1 MEAMIAA
8 LCLLLLLAGDILLVV
23 LLLRSRRPADDTGH
37 TQELEDWLEERL
49 AARPTT
55 LTKNCGPASPPWPT
69 RTTPPSA
76 ASRTQWMGW
85 APS

>member
-37 TQELEDWLEERL
+37 IQELEDWLEERL
-49 AARPTT
+49 
-55 LTKNCGPASPPWPT
+55 
-69 RTTPPSA
+69 
-76 ASRTQWMGW
+76 
-85 APS
+85 